1 MRKKWR
7 DLGRPAIVLAAC
19 ATLLLEVSAVSAQA
33 ADVDAKDFGNIK
45 VCKKVNGWSDEDQK
59 FRFIIREQRSGKIAE
74 FMLRGDD
81 CRGENRLDVG
91 TYRVRESGIPENCKI
106 ADIKVN
112 GPYERI
118 NLVNAVAV
126 VKVEKNKTTT
136 VTFVDR
142 CKK

>member
-1 MRKKWR
+1 MRKKLR
-7 DLGRPAIVLAAC
+7 DLGRSAITIGAC
-19 ATLLLEVSAVSAQA
+19 VTLLSGVSAVSAQA

-45 VCKKVNGWSDEDQK
+45 VCKKVDGWNNQDQK
-59 FRFIIREQRSGKIAE
+59 FRFIIREQRTGKIAE

-81 CRGENRLDVG
+81 CRGENKLDVG
-91 TYRVRESGIPENCKI
+91 TYRVRERDIPKNCKVT
-106 ADIKVN
+106 DINVK

-118 NLVNAVAV
+118 NLANAVAV